1 MTKQIIALLISYQ
14 TYLIFDDNTRYKMGK
29 LRFAADRIFDLFCRN
44 AMKANQ
50 SKCHLFSSLDLNT
63 SLSLQNYVIKNIK
76 P

>member
-14 TYLIFDDNTRYKMGK
+14 TYLKFDHNTRYKMGK
-29 LRFAADRIFDLFCRN
+29 LRFAAYRIFDMFCRN

-50 SKCHLFSSLDLNT
+50 SKCQLFSSLDLNIL
-63 SLSLQNYVIKNIK
+63 LSLENYVIKNIK